1 MNVAVMDNQH
11 PNAVPPPAKSKHAG
25 IQQRHQ
31 AAALQ
36 RLAFDGAMSLKVA
49 CTDKASGRVTM
60 DVKTAVAVHKLIGAW
75 DTAADRL
82 RVLKGKG
89 LPASVKARPRGST
102 PQPEPLDPT

>member
-1 MNVAVMDNQH
+1 MNVAVMDNQY
-11 PNAVPPPAKSKHAG
+11 PNPVPPPAKSKHAG

-36 RLAFDGAMSLKVA
+36 RLAFDGAMSLKAA
-49 CTDKASGRVTM
+49 CTDKESGRVTM

-82 RVLKGKG
+82 RVLRGRG
-89 LPASVKARPRGST
+89 LPASERRKPKREVPI
-102 PQPEPLDPT
+102 EPLDPA